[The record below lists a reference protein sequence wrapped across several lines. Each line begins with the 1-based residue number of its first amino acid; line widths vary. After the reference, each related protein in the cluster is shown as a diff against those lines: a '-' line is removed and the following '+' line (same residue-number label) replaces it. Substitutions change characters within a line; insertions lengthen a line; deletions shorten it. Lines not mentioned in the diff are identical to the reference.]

1 VYPSRT
7 SDAATELGFIDDREE
22 GEALW
27 EETIEVDAESGAIA
41 EPELDEEV
49 PDSFQTLSKK
59 RKLHLDAL
67 VASRAAKRQR
77 K

>member
-1 VYPSRT
+1 MHPSRT

-22 GEALW
+22 GAALW
-27 EETIEVDAESGAIA
+27 EATNEVDTEGGAIA
-41 EPELDEEV
+41 EPDLDEEV
-49 PDSFQTLSKK
+49 PGSSRTPSKK